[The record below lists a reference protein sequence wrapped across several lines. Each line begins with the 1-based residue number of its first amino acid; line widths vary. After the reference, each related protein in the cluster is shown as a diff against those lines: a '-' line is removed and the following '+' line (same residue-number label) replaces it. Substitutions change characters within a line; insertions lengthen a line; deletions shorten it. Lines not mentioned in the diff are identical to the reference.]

1 MILLMSNVN
10 IKQTLACVSIN
21 LPVVAERELGF
32 TNPSSISGFATT
44 IYAVSG
50 TSPVKL
56 TDVFRGT
63 LTS

>member
-1 MILLMSNVN
+1 MILLISNIN

-21 LPVVAERELGF
+21 LPVVAERLLDF
-32 TNPSSISGFATT
+32 VNPSSNNGFATT
-44 IYAVSG
+44 TYSVSG